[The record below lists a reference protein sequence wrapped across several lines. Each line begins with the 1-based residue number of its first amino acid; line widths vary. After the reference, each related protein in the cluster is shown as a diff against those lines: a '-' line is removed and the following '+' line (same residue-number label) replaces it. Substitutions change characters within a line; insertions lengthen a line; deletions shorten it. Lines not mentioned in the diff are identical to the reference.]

1 MILYF
6 ITENDGVIMMDKEK
20 FFNEVEELLKD
31 IGDKQL
37 PKNLEVTITYS
48 TGEKDVLKVSE
59 VFRVNMLAATKNR
72 DKYLYTQDRLISLDH
87 VVKMQFKK
95 LNK

>member
-1 MILYF
+1 
-6 ITENDGVIMMDKEK
+6 MDKEK
-20 FFNEVEELLKD
+20 FFKEVEELLKD

-37 PKNLEVTITYS
+37 PKNLQVTITYS

-59 VFRVNMLAATKNR
+59 VFWANVLVATKNR
-72 DKYLYTQDRLISLDH
+72 DKYLYIQDRLISLDH

>member
-1 MILYF
+1 
-6 ITENDGVIMMDKEK
+6 MDKEK
-20 FFNEVEELLKD
+20 FFKEVEELLKD

-37 PKNLEVTITYS
+37 PKNLEVTISYS

-59 VFRVNMLAATKNR
+59 VFWANMFVATKNR
-72 DKYLYTQDRLISLDH
+72 DKYLYIQDRLISLDH

>member
-1 MILYF
+1 
-6 ITENDGVIMMDKEK
+6 MDKDK

-59 VFRVNMLAATKNR
+59 AFRVNMLAATKNR
-72 DKYLYTQDRLISLDH
+72 DKYLYMQDRLISLDH

-95 LNK
+95 LNQ

>member
-1 MILYF
+1 MVLYF
-6 ITENDGVIMMDKEK
+6 ITENDGVITMDKDK
-20 FFNEVEELLKD
+20 FFKEIEELLND

-59 VFRVNMLAATKNR
+59 VFWANMLVATKNR
-72 DKYLYTQDRLISLDH
+72 DKYLYFQDRLISLDH
-87 VVKMQFKK
+87 MVKMQYKK

>member
-1 MILYF
+1 
-6 ITENDGVIMMDKEK
+6 MDKEK
-20 FFNEVEELLKD
+20 FFKGIEELLND

-59 VFRVNMLAATKNR
+59 AFRVNMLAATKNR
-72 DKYLYTQDRLISLDH
+72 EKYLYMQDRLISLDH

>member
-1 MILYF
+1 
-6 ITENDGVIMMDKEK
+6 MDKEN
-20 FFNEVEELLKD
+20 FFKELEELLKD

-59 VFRVNMLAATKNR
+59 AFRVNMLAATKNR
-72 DKYLYTQDRLISLDH
+72 EKYLYIQDRLISLDH

-95 LNK
+95 INKMEK